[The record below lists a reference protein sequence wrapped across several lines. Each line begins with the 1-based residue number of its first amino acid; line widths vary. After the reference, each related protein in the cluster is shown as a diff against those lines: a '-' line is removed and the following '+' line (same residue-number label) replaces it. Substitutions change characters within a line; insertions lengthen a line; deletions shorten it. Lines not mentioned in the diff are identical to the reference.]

1 VVNIEITNMLNK
13 IKKGLKSIGPG
24 FIIAAVVLGPGSIT
38 VSSRI
43 GSEHGYAFLWV
54 IVLAAISMMAY
65 TAMGARFGVVNTQ
78 SILQTITDQYGRWFA
93 ILIGISAFFSASS
106 FQFGNN
112 LGIGIGMREITGVDE
127 RVWPIVFTALA
138 IILIFLAKDLYKVIE
153 KLMLV
158 MVMIIIISF
167 IFNLILTKPEVVP
180 LVKGFVPHFFEIE
193 NLDIIAALVATTFA
207 LQAALYQSYL
217 VQEKGWKLE
226 SLKKSLG
233 DSYMGILM
241 LSLISILV
249 IITSAAALR
258 PHGIIVNS
266 AADMAMQLESL
277 FGSSAK
283 IVFSLGLCA
292 AAFSSLMVNSVIG
305 GGLLSDGLGLGR
317 SMNEKMPKVFTIS
330 ILVLG
335 MLIAVFFQGNV
346 IYALIMAQ
354 ASTIFAVPL
363 IAIGLYLV
371 LNNKKIMGK
380 YRNNK
385 VQNSLAIFGFILIS
399 IMVYYMYT
407 KLIGFLGSL

>member
-1 VVNIEITNMLNK
+1 MLNK
-13 IKKGLKSIGPG
+13 IKKVLKSIGPG
-24 FIIAAVVLGPGSIT
+24 FIIASVVLGPGSIT
-38 VSSRI
+38 VASRI

-54 IVLAAISMMAY
+54 IVIAAISMMVY
-65 TAMGARFGVVNTQ
+65 TAMGARFGVVNNM
-78 SILQTITDQYGRWFA
+78 SILQTIADNYGRWFA
-93 ILIGISAFFSASS
+93 IIIGISAFISASS

-127 RVWPIVFTALA
+127 RVWPFVFTALG
-138 IILIFLAKDLYKVIE
+138 IVLIFVAKDLYKIIE
-153 KLMLV
+153 KLMMV

-167 IFNLILTKPEVVP
+167 MFNLILTKPELVP
-180 LVKGFVPHFFEIE
+180 LVKGFIPVSFGFE
-193 NLDIIAALVATTFA
+193 NLDVVAALVATTFA

-217 VQEKGWKLE
+217 VQDKGWKLE
-226 SLKKSLG
+226 SLKKGLS
-233 DSYMGILM
+233 DSYIGVLM
-241 LSLISILV
+241 LSLISALV

-258 PHGIIVNS
+258 PHGIVVNS
-266 AADMAMQLESL
+266 AADMAIQLESL

-317 SMNEKMPKVFTIS
+317 SMNEKMPKIFTIG
-330 ILVLG
+330 ILLLG
-335 MLIAVFFQGNV
+335 MLIAVFFRGNV

-371 LNNKKIMGK
+371 LNNKKIMGN

-385 VQNSLAIFGFILIS
+385 LQNALAIFGFILIS
-399 IMVYYMYT
+399 LMVYYMYT
-407 KLIGFLGSL
+407 KLIDFLGSL

>member
-1 VVNIEITNMLNK
+1 MLNR
-13 IKKGLKSIGPG
+13 IKKVLKSIGPG
-24 FIIAAVVLGPGSIT
+24 FIIASVVLGPGSIT
-38 VSSRI
+38 VASRI

-65 TAMGARFGVVNTQ
+65 TAMGARYGVVNKR
-78 SILQTITDQYGRWFA
+78 SILQTITDNYGRWFA
-93 ILIGISAFFSASS
+93 ILIGISAFISASS

-127 RVWPIVFTALA
+127 RVWPVAFTALG
-138 IILIFLAKDLYKVIE
+138 IILIFFAKNLYKAIE
-153 KLMLV
+153 KLMMV

-167 IFNLILTKPEVVP
+167 IFNLTLTKPELVP
-180 LVKGFVPHFFEIE
+180 LVKGFLPGSFGLGQ
-193 NLDIIAALVATTFA
+193 LDVIAALVATTFA

-217 VQEKGWKLE
+217 VQDKGWKLK
-226 SLKKSLG
+226 SLKKSLR
-233 DSYMGILM
+233 DSYMGVFM
-241 LSLISILV
+241 LSLISVLV
-249 IITSAAALR
+249 IITSAAALA
-258 PHGIIVNS
+258 PHGIVVNS
-266 AADMAMQLESL
+266 AADMAKQLESL
-277 FGSSAK
+277 FGSYAK

-305 GGLLSDGLGLGR
+305 GGLLADGLGLGR
-317 SMNEKMPKVFTIS
+317 SMNEKMPKVFTIG
-330 ILVLG
+330 ILLLG
-335 MLIAVFFQGNV
+335 MLIAVFFEGNV

-371 LNNKKIMGK
+371 LNNKEIMGD

-385 VQNSLAIFGFILIS
+385 WQNTLAIFGFILIS

-407 KLIGFLGSL
+407 KLIGFLGSLS

>member
-1 VVNIEITNMLNK
+1 MLNK

-38 VSSRI
+38 VASRI

-65 TAMGARFGVVNTQ
+65 TAMGARFGVVNKQ

-93 ILIGISAFFSASS
+93 VLIGISAFFSASS

-180 LVKGFVPHFFEIE
+180 LVKGFVPHIFELE

-217 VQEKGWKLE
+217 VQDKGWKLE

-371 LNNKKIMGK
+371 LNNKNIMGK

-407 KLIGFLGSL
+407 KLIGFLASL

>member
-1 VVNIEITNMLNK
+1 MLNK

-38 VSSRI
+38 VASRI

-65 TAMGARFGVVNTQ
+65 TAMGARFGVVNKQ

-93 ILIGISAFFSASS
+93 VLIGISAFFSASS

-180 LVKGFVPHFFEIE
+180 LVKGFVPHIFELE

-217 VQEKGWKLE
+217 VQDKGWKLE

-371 LNNKKIMGK
+371 LNNKNIMGK

-407 KLIGFLGSL
+407 KLIGFLGSI

>member
-1 VVNIEITNMLNK
+1 MLNK

-38 VSSRI
+38 VASRI

-65 TAMGARFGVVNTQ
+65 TAMGARFGVVNKQ

-93 ILIGISAFFSASS
+93 VLIGISAFFSASS

-180 LVKGFVPHFFEIE
+180 LVKGFVPHIFELE

-217 VQEKGWKLE
+217 VQDKGWKLE

-233 DSYMGILM
+233 DSYMGTLM

-371 LNNKKIMGK
+371 LNNKNIMGK

-407 KLIGFLGSL
+407 KLIGFLGSI

>member
-1 VVNIEITNMLNK
+1 MLNK

-38 VSSRI
+38 VASRI

-217 VQEKGWKLE
+217 VQDKGWKLE